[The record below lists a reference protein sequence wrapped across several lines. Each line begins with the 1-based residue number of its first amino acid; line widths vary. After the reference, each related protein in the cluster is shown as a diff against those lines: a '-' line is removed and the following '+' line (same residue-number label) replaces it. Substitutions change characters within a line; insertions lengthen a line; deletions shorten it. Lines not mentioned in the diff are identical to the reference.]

1 MIRNYFI
8 IAFRNLKKNKLFS
21 FINIVGLGLAIPFSL
36 MSLIQVQNAYEFDN
50 FHKDADRIFRITT
63 IEKPV
68 NESINKYATSPFL
81 LADNLKSDYPFV
93 EKTTKVIRD
102 FGWELNNRLKTLDVN
117 TIYVEPSF
125 FEIFNFPLEKGSL
138 PTMPNELVIT
148 TEKAELFFG
157 KVNPIGKTLTHAT
170 YGDFK
175 ITGVLKP
182 FKRGTQF
189 QSDVMISMAT
199 YLNFHKQASD
209 RQGWGAYEAYTFI
222 KVKENVN
229 VSSLVTALDAIAKK
243 SNSEIIAA
251 KKTHSFKPQLLNDIS
266 PATET
271 LRNNAYVESVS
282 DFYFNFFFAIAII
295 LLAGFNYTNLTL
307 ARSLSRA
314 KEVGVRKV
322 AGAFRHQLV
331 WQFMIEAIVI
341 ALLALLLGIA
351 FLNII
356 KNTLHINWIGW
367 EVDNQYIL
375 WIVYIV
381 FTLFTGFAA
390 GIFPA
395 WILSGFQPVKV
406 LKGVTGPASFG
417 KLNLRKVLVVIQLV
431 VSICYLVFMG
441 HMYNQFKYM
450 ATENENFNRKDI
462 YNITLVEGN
471 SRLLVNEILKDKN
484 VESVGLTSM
493 PFGSNAAEYGVKANK
508 NDENTR
514 VNYFAADNYFVDNM
528 KLKVIAG
535 TNLPLSTS
543 DSAGNFILV
552 NERTVGVFH
561 LGTAQ
566 DAIGKTLLL
575 NNTEELRIAGVLQ
588 DFCYGNYQF
597 QVNPMI
603 MQYNPSQFHVLS
615 VKTKGVSSQNAFKAD
630 MENSWKK
637 IYPHEEMVA
646 SWYEKDMYDRY
657 FPKEDMKF
665 MFMLAFIIFAIT
677 LMGLFGMVT
686 YSAEKRIKEIGIR
699 KVIGASVSQIVNL
712 LSWSYIKLLLI
723 AGAIALPICIF
734 TGKMFQDLFIFH
746 DNLNYLLMASF
757 FLLIFVMTV
766 ATICLQV
773 MRSASVNPVKSLRT
787 E

>member
-8 IAFRNLKKNKLFS
+8 IAWRNLWKNKLFS
-21 FINIVGLGLAIPFSL
+21 FINIIGLGLAIPFSL
-36 MSLIQVQNAYEFDN
+36 MSLIQVQNAYEMDN
-50 FHKDADRIFRITT
+50 FHHDADRVYRITT
-63 IEKPV
+63 IDNPL
-68 NESINKYATSPFL
+68 NESIAKYATSPFL
-81 LADNLKSDYPFV
+81 LADNLKRDYPFV
-93 EKTTKVIRD
+93 EQTTRTVRD
-102 FGWELNNRLKTLDVN
+102 YGWELNNRLKTLNVN
-117 TIYVEPSF
+117 TIYVEPAF
-125 FEIFNFPLEKGSL
+125 FEIFNFPLASGSL
-138 PTMPNELVIT
+138 PALPNELVIT
-148 TEKAELFFG
+148 AEKAELFFG
-157 KVNPIGKTLTHAT
+157 KVNPLGKILTHAT

-189 QSDVMISMAT
+189 RSDVMISMAT
-199 YLNFHKQASD
+199 YLKFHSQVNDLKE
-209 RQGWGAYEAYTFI
+209 WGTYETYTFV
-222 KVKENVN
+222 KLKENAQEN
-229 VSSLVTALDAIAKK
+229 SLITALDAIAKK
-243 SNSEIIAA
+243 SNTEITEA
-251 KKTHSFKPQLLNDIS
+251 KKTHSFKPQAFNDIS

-271 LRNNAYVESVS
+271 MRNNAYVESVS
-282 DFYFNFFFAIAII
+282 DFYFNFFFAIAIV

-322 AGAFRHQLV
+322 AGAFRHQLIG
-331 WQFMIEAIVI
+331 QFITEAIVI
-341 ALLALLLGIA
+341 AMLALLVGIA

-375 WIVYIV
+375 WIAYIV
-381 FTLFTGFAA
+381 FTLFTGFVA

-395 WILSGFQPVKV
+395 WILSGFKPVKV
-406 LKGVTGPASFG
+406 LKGITGPASFG

-450 ATENENFNRKDI
+450 ASENENFNRKGV
-462 YNITLVEGN
+462 YNITLVKGN
-471 SRLLVNEILKDKN
+471 ERLLINEIVKDKN
-484 VESVGLTSM
+484 VERVGLTSI

-514 VNYFAADNYFVDNM
+514 VYYFAADNYFVDNM
-528 KLKVIAG
+528 KLKIVAG

-543 DSAGNFILV
+543 DSASNFILV
-552 NERTVGVFH
+552 NESAVNTFH
-561 LGTAQ
+561 LGTVQ
-566 DAIGKTLLL
+566 EAIGKTLLL
-575 NNTEELRIAGVLQ
+575 NNNAELRITGVLR

-597 QVNPMI
+597 QVQPMI
-603 MQYNPSQFHVLS
+603 MQYDPAQFHVLS
-615 VKTKGVSSQNAFKAD
+615 VQTKGVTSQNAFKAD
-630 MENSWKK
+630 MESIWKK
-637 IYPHEEMVA
+637 IYPHEEMVS

-686 YSAEKRIKEIGIR
+686 YSVEKRIKEIGIR
-699 KVIGASVSQIVNL
+699 KVVGASVSQIVNL
-712 LSWSYIKLLLI
+712 LSWSYIRLLLI
-723 AGAIALPICIF
+723 SGTIALPICIF
-734 TGKMFQDLFIFH
+734 AGKMFQGLFIFH

-757 FLLIFVMTV
+757 FLLIFVITI
-766 ATICLQV
+766 ATICLQA